1 MDAIST
7 AQALALTTLIRAVR
21 GRASAWAEETGQ
33 AVVLAAALMT
43 ALCGVGA
50 ITVDIGLLVHERVA
64 IQNAVEAGALAGAQ
78 QLPGDAANAEVVAR
92 DYVLDNEPDL
102 PVGNVNVSFRC
113 VVGDRN
119 FDGLPDLSDIPLAC
133 NPGANA
139 TWTTRGGIS
148 ASPCIPAEGDACN
161 VIVVQASTDVAFSFA
176 GVLGIPTGSTG
187 VRTSAACRGVCGG
200 PPTGPVDLLL
210 VVDRTGSMSSGDITN
225 VRNASRSILRLYNP
239 ELQWVGMGL
248 LGPSQTGSTCS
259 GANSPAAVRS
269 ASSAQYATA
278 NWVPVGLTGVGA
290 PVNQSYLNA
299 DGTVNSASLIAKA
312 ITCFDTSS
320 TGTNL
325 STPVDRARQYL
336 LANGRP
342 NAKKGIILQ
351 TDGTPNFSGAG
362 NSADYTCAAAY
373 SAATTAKAAGI
384 EIFTVGFGVTGTD
397 MCPDS
402 SGFYRSRSVTRLLAD
417 MASSSIDNGCNAA
430 ENTDGDHFFCA
441 PRTQDLTTIFQSAA
455 ASLAGGARLIA
466 LP

>member
-248 LGPSQTGSTCS
+248 LGPSQTGGTCDPS
-259 GANSPAAVRS
+259 HPCAYDFAS
-269 ASSAQYATA
+269 AR
-278 NWVPVGLTGVGA
+278 
-290 PVNQSYLNA
+290 
-299 DGTVNSASLIAKA
+299 
-312 ITCFDTSS
+312 FM
-320 TGTNL
+320 
-325 STPVDRARQYL
+325 
-336 LANGRP
+336 RP
-342 NAKKGIILQ
+342 Q
-351 TDGTPNFSGAG
+351 W
-362 NSADYTCAAAY
+362 
-373 SAATTAKAAGI
+373 
-384 EIFTVGFGVTGTD
+384 
-397 MCPDS
+397 
-402 SGFYRSRSVTRLLAD
+402 
-417 MASSSIDNGCNAA
+417 
-430 ENTDGDHFFCA
+430 
-441 PRTQDLTTIFQSAA
+441 
-455 ASLAGGARLIA
+455 
-466 LP
+466 